1 METMTQPKLAQS
13 RLAQLHELW
22 QSLTFEL
29 ADILDAHGICSV
41 VAHEIALHTKTTTIV
56 GVRDPQHPFFNVW
69 VCDPTGK
76 MQQRRW
82 TQSQAAFLPLI
93 EQKTAVFT
101 EKFDRPAEELVNSE
115 LWQYPRSGILSVPL
129 PYPAGDSPM
138 TKTPPGIL
146 ALIDPD
152 EEACFL
158 TLDNLPS
165 LATNITTFLDRAFL
179 RHHIDRQD
187 VEFAIVSDINYALA
201 SKLSL
206 RNIFHQLMGPV
217 SRALNVET
225 VSIGLTEPA
234 SGDIVFVEM
243 LLGPHFKDLPPI
255 RLKQGQGIAGWVI
268 DNGRHLVINDVYTDD
283 RFYTR
288 IDHQSGFVTR
298 SMVCIPLQVEER
310 IIGVLQAINKQD
322 GNFGDNDLRLLQ
334 AIAGPLAAAI
344 ENTNL
349 HSDVIAEKRRIETI
363 FAGMSEGLLTV
374 NADGY
379 ITQAND
385 ALMTILTGGQPED
398 LVGALAREVIH
409 LKKSSFEN
417 FLAKVLVSEGESPQL
432 ADDLCP
438 DKRIQDCVPVLIS
451 GSPIVQEDGNVDEII
466 LVFSD
471 LRQIREVE
479 RMRDDFFHGI
489 VHELR
494 TPLATILM
502 YARMLRGGKA
512 TDQEKSD
519 RFLGVIERESDRL
532 QKMVRQMLELAKL
545 EAREMQRSLE
555 PIQLNPIFDEMLP
568 PLADLAT
575 EKGLLFKQRI
585 EPDLPPIFGNQET
598 LYLIFKNLV
607 ENAIKFTP
615 AGSVRVA
622 AKQANGSIQVEVKDD
637 GIGIPKQAMPNLFKR
652 FYRTQNAVERGI
664 AGTGLGLYMVKENV
678 ENYNGS
684 IRVISEENEGTTF
697 TVRFP
702 VADV

>member
-1 METMTQPKLAQS
+1 MEPVTET
-13 RLAQLHELW
+13 RLEQLYSLW
-22 QSLTFEL
+22 QTLTFEL
-29 ADILDAHGICSV
+29 TDIFDAHGICSV
-41 VAHEIALHTKTTTIV
+41 VAHEIARHTETTTIV

-69 VCDPTGK
+69 ICDAQGN
-76 MQQRRW
+76 MQQQRW
-82 TQSQAAFLPLI
+82 NASQAAFASLI
-93 EQKTAVFT
+93 QQKTAVYT
-101 EKFDRPAEELVNSE
+101 EKFDRPADEVINSE
-115 LWQYPRSGILSVPL
+115 LWQFPRHGILSVPL
-129 PYPAGDSPM
+129 PYPGGDSPM

-152 EEACFL
+152 ESCCL
-158 TLDNLPS
+158 TIDNLTA
-165 LATNITTFLDRAFL
+165 LATNVTTFLDRAFL

-225 VSIGLTEPA
+225 VSIGLIEPG
-234 SGDIVFVEM
+234 SNDVVFVEM

-255 RLKQGQGIAGWVI
+255 RLKQGLGIAGWVI
-268 DNGRHLVINDVYTDD
+268 EKGQPVVINDVYTDD
-283 RFYTR
+283 RFYSR
-288 IDHQSGFVTR
+288 VDHQSGFTTR

-322 GNFGDNDLRLLQ
+322 GKFGDNDLRLLQ

-344 ENTNL
+344 ENANL
-349 HSDVIAEKRRIETI
+349 HTDVIAEKRRIETI
-363 FAGMSEGLLTV
+363 FASMSEGLLTV

-379 ITQAND
+379 VTQAND
-385 ALMTILTGGQPED
+385 ALMTILTNGEPGD
-398 LVGALAREVIH
+398 LVGARAKEAIH
-409 LKKSSFEN
+409 LKKSRFEE
-417 FLAKVLVSEGESPQL
+417 FLEKVLASEGESPQL
-432 ADDLCP
+432 ADELCP
-438 DKRIQDCVPVLIS
+438 DKHLQDCVPILIS
-451 GSPIVQEDGNVDEII
+451 GSPILQEDGSVDEMIF
-466 LVFSD
+466 VFSD

-502 YARMLRGGKA
+502 YARMLRAGKA
-512 TDQEKSD
+512 QEQEKAD

-532 QKMVRQMLELAKL
+532 QKMVRQMLALAKL
-545 EAREMQRSLE
+545 EAREVQRSQE
-555 PIQLNPIFDEMLP
+555 PIDLNPIFDEMLP
-568 PLADLAT
+568 ALADLAT
-575 EKGLLFKQRI
+575 EKGLLFRQRI
-585 EPDLPPIFGNQET
+585 EADLPPVYGNGET

-607 ENAIKFTP
+607 ENAIKFTLT
-615 AGSVRVA
+615 GSVRVDA
-622 AKQANGSIQVEVKDD
+622 HQVNGTIQFEVADE
-637 GIGIPKQAMPNLFKR
+637 GIGIPQQALPNLFKR

-678 ENYNGS
+678 ENYNGTIQVS
-684 IRVISEENEGTTF
+684 SKENEGTKF

-702 VADV
+702 IAEI

>member
-1 METMTQPKLAQS
+1 MES
-13 RLAQLHELW
+13 GLAQLQELW
-22 QSLTFEL
+22 HKLTLEL
-29 ADILDAHGICSV
+29 RDIFDAHGVCSV
-41 VAHEIALHTKTTTIV
+41 VAYEIALETNTTTVV

-69 VCDPTGK
+69 VCHPSGD
-76 MQQRRW
+76 MQQQRW
-82 TQSQAAFLPLI
+82 SQHQAAFGPLI
-93 EQKTAVFT
+93 GEKSVVYTR
-101 EKFDRPAEELVNSE
+101 KFDRPAKELVNSE
-115 LWQYPRSGILSVPL
+115 LWQIPQHGILSVPL

-138 TKTPPGIL
+138 GKTPPGIL

-152 EEACFL
+152 DTCFL
-158 TLDNLPS
+158 TADNLAP
-165 LATNITTFLDRAFL
+165 LATMLTTFMDRAFL

-206 RNIFHQLMGPV
+206 RNIFHQLVGPV
-217 SRALNVET
+217 CSALNVEA
-225 VSIGLTEPA
+225 VSIGLIEP
-234 SGDIVFVEM
+234 SNNDIVFVDM
-243 LLGPHFKDLPPI
+243 LLGPKLRDLDPI

-268 DNGRHLVINDVYTDD
+268 ENGRSLIINDIDND
-283 RFYTR
+283 ARFYAEV
-288 IDHQSGFVTR
+288 DQQSGFVTH
-298 SMVCIPLQVEER
+298 SMICIPLQVEER
-310 IIGVLQAINKQD
+310 IIGVLQAINKRD
-322 GNFGDNDLRLLQ
+322 GSFAENDLRLLQ

-344 ENTNL
+344 ENANL

-363 FAGMSEGLLTV
+363 FASMSEGLLTV

-385 ALMTILTGGQPED
+385 ALMSILTGGQPAA
-398 LVGALAREVIH
+398 LVGIQAKKVIH
-409 LKKSSFEN
+409 LKKSSFAR
-417 FLAKVLVSEGESPQL
+417 FVDTVLASQGESPQL

-438 DKRIQDCVPVLIS
+438 RKSMVDCVPVLIS
-451 GSPIVQEDGNVDEII
+451 GSPIIKEDGTVDEII

-471 LRQIREVE
+471 LRQVREVE

-512 TDQEKSD
+512 QSQEKAD

-545 EAREMQRSLE
+545 EARELQRSQE
-555 PIQLNPIFDEMLP
+555 PVLLNPILAEILP

-575 EKGLLFKQRI
+575 EKGLLFRQRI
-585 EPDLPPIFGNQET
+585 AADLPPVFGNGET

-607 ENAIKFTP
+607 ENAIKFTEN
-615 AGSVRVA
+615 GSVAVEA
-622 AKQANGSIQVEVKDD
+622 HHLNGFVQVDIKDE
-637 GIGIPKQAMPNLFKR
+637 GIGIPAQAMPNLFKR

-678 ENYNGS
+678 ENYNGTIQVDS
-684 IRVISEENEGTTF
+684 KENEGTKV

-702 VADV
+702 AATV

>member
-1 METMTQPKLAQS
+1 V
-13 RLAQLHELW
+13 
-22 QSLTFEL
+22 LT
-29 ADILDAHGICSV
+29 
-41 VAHEIALHTKTTTIV
+41 
-56 GVRDPQHPFFNVW
+56 
-69 VCDPTGK
+69 
-76 MQQRRW
+76 
-82 TQSQAAFLPLI
+82 
-93 EQKTAVFT
+93 
-101 EKFDRPAEELVNSE
+101 
-115 LWQYPRSGILSVPL
+115 
-129 PYPAGDSPM
+129 
-138 TKTPPGIL
+138 
-146 ALIDPD
+146 
-152 EEACFL
+152 
-158 TLDNLPS
+158 
-165 LATNITTFLDRAFL
+165 
-179 RHHIDRQD
+179 
-187 VEFAIVSDINYALA
+187 
-201 SKLSL
+201 
-206 RNIFHQLMGPV
+206 
-217 SRALNVET
+217 
-225 VSIGLTEPA
+225 
-234 SGDIVFVEM
+234 
-243 LLGPHFKDLPPI
+243 
-255 RLKQGQGIAGWVI
+255 
-268 DNGRHLVINDVYTDD
+268 
-283 RFYTR
+283 
-288 IDHQSGFVTR
+288 
-298 SMVCIPLQVEER
+298 
-310 IIGVLQAINKQD
+310 
-322 GNFGDNDLRLLQ
+322 
-334 AIAGPLAAAI
+334 
-344 ENTNL
+344 
-349 HSDVIAEKRRIETI
+349 
-363 FAGMSEGLLTV
+363 
-374 NADGY
+374 
-379 ITQAND
+379 
-385 ALMTILTGGQPED
+385 
-398 LVGALAREVIH
+398 
-409 LKKSSFEN
+409 
-417 FLAKVLVSEGESPQL
+417 SEGESPQL

-438 DKRIQDCVPVLIS
+438 DKRIPGFCVPVLIS
-451 GSPIVQEDGNVDEII
+451 GSPIVQEDGDVDEII

-622 AKQANGSIQVEVKDD
+622 AKQVNGSIQVEVKDD

>member
-1 METMTQPKLAQS
+1 MDIFTHS
-13 RLAQLHELW
+13 RLEQLHGLWHKLTLELN
-22 QSLTFEL
+22 
-29 ADILDAHGICSV
+29 DIFDAHGICSV
-41 VAHEIALHTKTTTIV
+41 VAYEIAVATQNTTVV
-56 GVRDPQHPFFNVW
+56 GVRDPQNPFFNVW
-69 VCDPTGK
+69 ICTPAGK
-76 MQQRRW
+76 MQQQRW
-82 TQSQAAFLPLI
+82 TQSQASFLPLI
-93 EQKTAVFT
+93 EKKTAVYT
-101 EKFDRPAEELVNSE
+101 EKFERPAQELINSE
-115 LWQYPRSGILSVPL
+115 LWQLPQQGILSVPL
-129 PYPAGDSPM
+129 PYPAGDSPL

-146 ALIDPD
+146 ALIDPGTD
-152 EEACFL
+152 CYL
-158 TLDNLPS
+158 TQENLPP

-206 RNIFHQLMGPV
+206 RNIYYQLMGPV
-217 SRALNVET
+217 SSALNVET
-225 VSIGLTEPA
+225 VSIGLVEPG
-234 SGDIVFVEM
+234 SNDIVFVEM
-243 LLGPHFKDLPPI
+243 LLGPHFKDMPPI
-255 RLKQGQGIAGWVI
+255 RLEQGQGIAGWVVE
-268 DNGRHLVINDVYTDD
+268 NGRPLVINNVYTDD
-283 RFYTR
+283 RFYAKV
-288 IDHQSGFVTR
+288 DHQSGFKTN
-298 SMVCIPLQVEER
+298 SMICVPLQVEER

-322 GNFGDNDLRLLQ
+322 GGFTDNDLRLLQ

-363 FAGMSEGLLTV
+363 FASMSEGLLTI

-385 ALMTILTGGQPED
+385 ALMSILTGGQPED
-398 LVGALAREVIH
+398 LLGVKASEVIH
-409 LKKSSFEN
+409 LKKSSFEY
-417 FLAKVLVSEGESPQL
+417 FMGKVLASQGESPQL

-438 DKRIQDCVPVLIS
+438 DKQSQVCVPVLIS
-451 GSPIVQEDGNVDEII
+451 GSPIVKENGLVDEII

-512 TDQEKSD
+512 QEKEKAD

-545 EAREMQRSLE
+545 EARELQRSLE
-555 PIQLNPIFDEMLP
+555 PVPLNPIFAEMLP

-575 EKGLLFKQRI
+575 EKGLLFRQRI
-585 EPDLPPIFGNQET
+585 EADLPPVYGNPET

-607 ENAIKFTP
+607 ENAIKFTL
-615 AGSVRVA
+615 AGSVRVEA
-622 AKQANGSIQVEVKDD
+622 RRFNGAVEVTVKDE
-637 GIGIPKQAMPNLFKR
+637 GIGIPALAMPNLFKR

-684 IRVISEENEGTTF
+684 IRVKSKEDEGTTI
-697 TVRFP
+697 TVHFP
-702 VADV
+702 IAEV

>member
-1 METMTQPKLAQS
+1 MDTLTQT
-13 RLAQLHELW
+13 RLEQLHSLW
-22 QSLTFEL
+22 QTLTFEL
-29 ADILDAHGICSV
+29 ADIFDAHGICSV
-41 VAHEIALHTKTTTIV
+41 VAYEIALHTGTTTIV
-56 GVRDPQHPFFNVW
+56 AVRDPQHPFFNVW
-69 VCDPTGK
+69 ICTPTGE

-82 TQSQAAFLPLI
+82 SHSRATFTPLI
-93 EQKTAVFT
+93 EPEAPVYT
-101 EKFDRPAEELVNSE
+101 EKFSRPANELIDSE
-115 LWQYPRSGILSVPL
+115 LWQFPRQGILSVPL

-138 TKTPPGIL
+138 TKTPPGIV
-146 ALIDPD
+146 ALIDPED
-152 EEACFL
+152 SCCL
-158 TLDNLPS
+158 TIDNLAP

-206 RNIFHQLMGPV
+206 RNIFRQLMGPV

-225 VSIGLTEPA
+225 VSIGLIEPA
-234 SGDIVFVEM
+234 SNDIVFVEM

-268 DNGRHLVINDVYTDD
+268 DNGKPVVINDVYADD
-283 RFYTR
+283 RFYPSV
-288 IDHQSGFVTR
+288 DHQSGFKTR

-310 IIGVLQAINKQD
+310 VIGVLQAINKQD
-322 GNFGDNDLRLLQ
+322 GNFSDNDLRLLQ

-344 ENTNL
+344 ENANL
-349 HSDVIAEKRRIETI
+349 HTDVIAEKRRIETI
-363 FAGMSEGLLTV
+363 FAGMSEGLLTI

-385 ALMTILTGGQPED
+385 ALMTILTGGRPDD
-398 LVGALAREVIH
+398 LLGTRAKEVIH
-409 LKKSSFEN
+409 LKKGSFGN
-417 FLAKVLVSEGESPQL
+417 FMEKVLISQGESPQI
-432 ADDLCP
+432 ADDLCL
-438 DKRIQDCVPVLIS
+438 DRSGRDCVPVLIS
-451 GSPIVQEDGNVDEII
+451 GSPIIKEDGTVDEII

-512 TDQEKSD
+512 QEQEKAD

-545 EAREMQRSLE
+545 EARELQRSQE
-555 PIQLNPIFDEMLP
+555 PVLLNPIFEEILP

-575 EKGLLFKQRI
+575 EKGLLFRQRI
-585 EPDLPPIFGNQET
+585 ESNLPPIYGNAET

-607 ENAIKFTP
+607 ENAVKFTP
-615 AGSVRVA
+615 VGSVRVEA
-622 AKQANGSIQVEVKDD
+622 RQANGFVEVDVSD
-637 GIGIPKQAMPNLFKR
+637 EGIGIPRQALPNLFKR

-678 ENYNGS
+678 ENYNGTIQVTS
-684 IRVISEENEGTTF
+684 TEGEGTTF
-697 TVRFP
+697 TVHFP
-702 VADV
+702 IADI